1 VSSWRIAAPTS
12 VYSYAGR
19 FVAEQSS
26 THEGEAALF
35 SRRTHGVVAGLYYVA
50 TVIGVGL
57 VLVRGMP
64 VSNTVLTLFAIG
76 SIHHVGASIIR
87 AVEQGGGASRY

>member
-1 VSSWRIAAPTS
+1 M
-12 VYSYAGR
+12 
-19 FVAEQSS
+19 
-26 THEGEAALF
+26 
-35 SRRTHGVVAGLYYVA
+35 VAGLYYVA